1 MSVEGGMDIGT
12 RDAGNVTP
20 GGSIEFGVAIACIL
34 HVGGSLYILCITQT
48 CKRSSAL
55 YVMKNDYNL

>member
-20 GGSIEFGVAIACIL
+20 GDSIKFGVAIACIL
-34 HVGGSLYILCITQT
+34 HVGAMGVYII
-48 CKRSSAL
+48 L
-55 YVMKNDYNL
+55 YVL